1 MRLDTYL
8 DVSQAVARYL
18 ELVKVAALIERSKDG
33 QPVAEALPEV
43 NDLLL
48 QAASPAQAELFTASA
63 LDGYLRDA
71 EHSERRREEALADA
85 AEPSLESFIPRRG
98 GGLML
103 SASDVETYR
112 LCPLKYKFS
121 RVFRIPEEPS
131 INQRFGI
138 VVHQV
143 LERFHVGGGGSL
155 DTLMGL
161 FEASWRRSGFGASND
176 EGQFRERAVAALH
189 RYWELDR
196 SREGQPVAFE
206 RGFSFRLGPH
216 LMRGRVDRIDL
227 LPDGGHELVDY
238 KTGVPKTADQLREDI
253 QLSVYQMG
261 ARSAWGMETSAQS
274 YYYVLENEKV
284 PVAHSDEEL
293 DRVRTTVG
301 EIAEGILAQDF
312 EPTPSEPLC
321 SFCDYRIICPAA
333 ET

>member
-1 MRLDTYL
+1 
-8 DVSQAVARYL
+8 
-18 ELVKVAALIERSKDG
+18 
-33 QPVAEALPEV
+33 
-43 NDLLL
+43 
-48 QAASPAQAELFTASA
+48 
-63 LDGYLRDA
+63 
-71 EHSERRREEALADA
+71 
-85 AEPSLESFIPRRG
+85 
-98 GGLML
+98 ML